1 MLNNRRSRR
10 TPPSEHIEPH
20 ANDVLNGRGVKIAQ
34 HEGNLRF
41 RALVKQFIDET
52 YCATFSSC
60 EKKAL
65 ACRIIDHIQKL
76 SPPGR
81 FLKKHGND
89 GPWVKLTRQEVEKK
103 TKQALRDCN
112 RADREG
118 YAKQVQAPQDVEKAG
133 RERENTGMSLQEFAR
148 RQVSEQS
155 RKRRPRN
162 ANKNQKLSPVPST
175 ASRPSRQTRQVE
187 PTPSRS
193 NGSIPGVHNDTLET
207 AVPAEVPYQQ
217 MAAAAAPVST
227 WTAPAAVPSSVNRTP
242 AARPHPGPTPVT
254 QTPNHPNYSYSSAN
268 NSGHYQVHHGSQ
280 QRTNAHSAA
289 PYVDHY
295 SNGGSMP
302 YYLPP
307 VTQSINSV
315 ARTGSPIDHSP
326 IVSSAGN
333 NTNVADEQNETFA
346 ADEYTAHPR
355 QNLFGDEFP
364 IHPRDEFD
372 SMAANA
378 ASSLNHGAGV
388 DDLLTGALL
397 GFEEMS
403 SHQQVRK

>member
-1 MLNNRRSRR
+1 MLGNRRSRKAS
-10 TPPSEHIEPH
+10 PSQHFEPH

-41 RALVKQFIDET
+41 RALVKQFNDES
-52 YCATFSSC
+52 YCANFSSC

-81 FLKKHGND
+81 FLKRHGAD

-112 RADREG
+112 RSDREG

-133 RERENTGMSLQEFAR
+133 RERESTGMSLQEFAR
-148 RQVSEQS
+148 RQVNEQS

-162 ANKNQKLSPVPST
+162 ANKNQKPSPVPSS
-175 ASRPSRQTRQVE
+175 SRAPIHNGRKGSTL
-187 PTPSRS
+187 SRS
-193 NGSIPGVHNDTLET
+193 TGSISGVHNDTLET
-207 AVPAEVPYQQ
+207 AVPTEVPFQQ

-242 AARPHPGPTPVT
+242 AARPHTGPAPVT

-268 NSGHYQVHHGSQ
+268 NTDHYQIHHGSQ
-280 QRTNAHSAA
+280 QRTNAHSDA
-289 PYVDHY
+289 PYINHY
-295 SNGGSMP
+295 ANGANLEF
-302 YYLPP
+302 YHPP

-315 ARTGSPIDHSP
+315 TRTGSPIDHSP

-355 QNLFGDEFP
+355 QNLFGDEFS

-372 SMAANA
+372 SVAANA
-378 ASSLNHGAGV
+378 ANSLSDGAGV
-388 DDLLTGALL
+388 EDLFPGALL
-397 GFEEMS
+397 PFDEI
-403 SHQQVRK
+403 SHQLNK